1 MASRKWGSRGY
12 TLIAALLLLTIL
24 SGISIGLLMMVNT
37 EQKVN
42 TQDLQANMSYHAA
55 EGGIET
61 MTANLS
67 DMFQNLL
74 APTISQI
81 EALSAL
87 QPQNSAMV
95 SYPVYSLSPVT
106 TAVAC
111 PGPAGAPCCPAAGP
125 NPCLASTWGPIPS
138 GNFAGLYAQLVPI
151 NLNVIAQGPLGDETN
166 MSREVDVAL
175 IPVFQFG
182 VFSDSDLGFYSSP
195 NLNFAGRVHTNG
207 DLYLGV
213 ADSYTLTFHD
223 KLTAY
228 GNVIRAVLPNGLSAS
243 SNNDGGTVQIPTAS
257 GGCDGAQPNCR
268 TLGAT
273 QGSVVGAGGFPP
285 QSAYNSGPPSWQ
297 TISLNYYNG
306 FLRDGDWASS
316 TYPVGY
322 TYGTGVQNLTL
333 PFVGGTTGTT
343 TGPQPYE
350 IVRRPPAGENAG
362 GVLGASRLY
371 NEAQIR
377 VLLADSPAELGGLGA
392 GDTQNI
398 RLANGQFAGGPNY
411 TTGVQTS
418 VVAGMP
424 NLPAG
429 HHYTT
434 YFAAATTALP
444 DPTQCPIVG
453 GVPQACT
460 VNFLPPDWLY
470 QPLPPPAGDVTL
482 FDANAP
488 VMKSAGDGEGL
499 AQAPNNVDILC
510 FPQAFTQPS
519 ASAPPTCQP
528 YPYYTPQPY
537 PNLPNANTAVW
548 NLLDGYIRVEYR
560 DSSGNWHPV
569 TQEWLGLG
577 FARGT
582 TPPVAPQTNPV
593 NPNAILVL
601 QEAAD
606 RNGDGVIDAAGVA
619 PSYSSAVNRA
629 AGTTTYTPKPG
640 RPPEVTTDATTN
652 SWMYGDSAQ
661 AQPGQ
666 SASQYNWYPINFYDA
681 REGEPRDTQYGNDT
695 CTPNGVMN
703 VVELD
708 VGNLKRWLNGT
719 IAGSGTTVDYQAQNG
734 YVLYFS
740 DRRGMLPNPNGTQ
753 VDPAGSKTGDSGLED
768 SVNRANAAGT
778 PDGALDP
785 IPPGRTISDE
795 DVNENGTLENFG
807 ALNLGLGLGYIPTP
821 AANGNVPPDQWAG
834 PGGES
839 ANPAYTAANNVNR
852 KITNAAAPDPYN
864 ASRMPTC
871 SIAQNNWVSGAR
883 HVLRLVD
890 GSLNNIPVRPDN
902 NAGGFTVGSE
912 NPVYILGDYNSNAGD
927 PIWGGGADVAH
938 SQTAVIADAVT
949 VLSNPSSVTAA
960 TGWNDLKSTNS
971 ASATNPGL
979 YRKATTT
986 YYRVAVTA
994 GKSINFPFPSW
1005 ENANDY
1011 GFGTDGGVHNFLRFV
1026 EDWSGA
1032 TLNYEGSLVSMYY
1045 STYATGTFKC
1055 CTYAVYQ
1062 PPNRNYV
1069 FDPDFTQSQNL
1080 PPGTPLFR
1088 DIENLSFT
1096 QNLTP
1101 HTGSY

>member
-1 MASRKWGSRGY
+1 MANKTLDSRGF
-12 TLIAALLLLTIL
+12 TLIAALLMLMIV
-24 SGISIGLLMMVNT
+24 SGISIGLLMMVST

-67 DMFQNLL
+67 NLFTNVL
-74 APTISQI
+74 APSIGQI

-87 QPQNSAMV
+87 QPQNTAFV

-106 TAVAC
+106 TNVGC
-111 PGPAGAPCCPAAGP
+111 PQP
-125 NPCLASTWGPIPS
+125 PCLATQWGSIPS
-138 GNFAGLYAQLVPI
+138 GTYAGLYAQLVPI

-166 MSREVDVAL
+166 MTRQVDVAL

-213 ADSYTLTFHD
+213 ADGYTLTFHD

-228 GNVIRAVLPNGLSAS
+228 GNVIRAVLPNGLSSA
-243 SNNDGGTVQIPTAS
+243 SNNDGGTVLIPTAS
-257 GGCDGAQPNCR
+257 AGCDNAQPNCR
-268 TLGAT
+268 SLGTT
-273 QGSVVGAGGFPP
+273 QGSVVGAGGDPP

-306 FLRDGDWASS
+306 FLRDGDWASP
-316 TYPVGY
+316 TYPAGY
-322 TYGTGVQNLTL
+322 TYGTGVKNLTL
-333 PFVGGTTGTT
+333 PFVGGTTGTLA
-343 TGPQPYE
+343 GPQNYE
-350 IVRRPPAGENAG
+350 IIRRPPAGENPG

-377 VLLADSPAELGGLGA
+377 VLLADDPAELSAQGA
-392 GDTQNI
+392 ADAQNV
-398 RLANGQFAGGPNY
+398 RLINALNPNTNLNY

-418 VVAGMP
+418 VIAGLP
-424 NLPAG
+424 ALPAG
-429 HHYTT
+429 HNYTT
-434 YFAAATTALP
+434 YFAAATTAVP
-444 DPTQCPIVG
+444 DPSTCPIVG
-453 GVPQACT
+453 GVNQVCA

-470 QPLPPPAGDVTL
+470 DPVAPLAADQTLVTYPG
-482 FDANAP
+482 AP
-488 VMKSAGDGEGL
+488 VPFSPVMALAGDGEGL
-499 AQAPNNVDILC
+499 AKAPNNVDILC
-510 FPQAFTQPS
+510 FPQPITQPS
-519 ASAPPTCQP
+519 GNAAPTCQP

-548 NLLDGYIRVEYR
+548 NLIDGYLRVEYR
-560 DSSGNWHPV
+560 DSSGNWNPV
-569 TQEWLGLG
+569 TQEWLDLG
-577 FARGT
+577 FARGLV
-582 TPPVAPQTNPV
+582 PPTAPQTNPV
-593 NPNAILVL
+593 NPNAILL
-601 QEAAD
+601 FQQPAD
-606 RNGDGVIDAAGVA
+606 RNGDGKLDTAGVVA
-619 PSYSSAVNRA
+619 TYTQSSAHGN
-629 AGTTTYTPKPG
+629 TTYTPKPG
-640 RPPEVTTDATTN
+640 RPPEVTVDATTN

-666 SASQYNWYPINFYDA
+666 SATQFNWYPINFYDA
-681 REGEPRDTQYGNDT
+681 REGEPRDTKQPAGQATSDS
-695 CTPNGVMN
+695 CTANGVMN
-703 VVELD
+703 AVELD

-719 IAGSGTTVDYQAQNG
+719 IAGSGLNVDYHGQNG

-740 DRRGMLPNPNGTQ
+740 DRRGMLKNPNGTQ
-753 VDPAGSKTGDSGLED
+753 VDPAGTKTGDSGLED
-768 SVNRANAAGT
+768 SVNRASAAGT
-778 PDGALDP
+778 PDGVLDP
-785 IPPGRTISDE
+785 IPAGKQISDE

-807 ALNLGLGLGYIPTP
+807 TWNMGLGLGYIPTP
-821 AANGNVPPDQWAG
+821 AANTQPPPDQGGGAG
-834 PGGES
+834 
-839 ANPAYTAANNVNR
+839 PAYTAANNVNR
-852 KITNAAAPDPYN
+852 LITGAAGAPNGYL
-864 ASRMPTC
+864 RMNTC
-871 SIAQNNWVSGAR
+871 TVAQESWVSGAR

-890 GSLNNIPVRPDN
+890 GSLGNVPIRPDN
-902 NAGGFTVGSE
+902 SAGGFTVGSE
-912 NPVYILGDYNSNAGD
+912 NPVYILGNYNSNAGD
-927 PIWGGGADVAH
+927 PIWAGGADVGH

-949 VLSNPSSVTAA
+949 VLSNAWS
-960 TGWNDLKSTNS
+960 DLNSTNS
-971 ASATNPGL
+971 PNATDPGN
-979 YRKATTT
+979 YRNATTT

-994 GKSINFPFPSW
+994 GKSINFPFPNW
-1005 ENANDY
+1005 ENGTDY

-1069 FDPDFTQSQNL
+1069 FDPDFTQPQNL

-1088 DIENLSFT
+1088 DVENLSFT
-1096 QNLTP
+1096 QILTA
-1101 HTGSY
+1101 HTGAY